1 MFETVAPQH
10 FVKKSRRVFYE
21 SLPISLLLHAIVIGA
36 VFLTLLWNVSF
47 PDQSPRVMVAYS
59 LLAAPPPPPPPPP
72 PPAAPKAI
80 VQPTQP
86 VEIPKEIVAPTVIPD
101 TIPMVSNQL
110 PKVDTT
116 AGVTGGVEGGI
127 EGGVVG
133 GAIGGVVGGDLG
145 GLVGGTTGGVGNA
158 TPVAETI
165 IHIERDKPL
174 PMHPISQVYP
184 IYPNRERL
192 SHLEDSLVVRYLIGT
207 NGRVKEVTV
216 ISHAERKV
224 FEEVAVKAI
233 RNWRFRPLIKDG
245 QAKEVEH
252 ELTVNF
258 RLEPA
263 S

>member
-1 MFETVAPQH
+1 MFETVAPET
-10 FVKKSRRVFYE
+10 FVKKSRRTLYE
-21 SLPISLLLHAIVIGA
+21 SLPISLLLHGTVIGV
-36 VFLTLLWNVSF
+36 VFLMTLWNVSF
-47 PDQSPRVMVAYS
+47 PGQSPRVMIPYS
-59 LLAAPPPPPPPPP
+59 LVAPPQPPPPPP
-72 PPAAPKAI
+72 PPAAAKAV

-86 VEIPKEIVAPTVIPD
+86 VQVPKEIVAPTVIPD
-101 TIPMVSNQL
+101 TIPVVSNEL
-110 PKVDTT
+110 PKEVAV
-116 AGVTGGVEGGI
+116 AGVSQGVEGGV

-133 GAIGGVVGGDLG
+133 GSLGGVEGGVVG
-145 GLVGGTTGGVGNA
+145 GLVGGTPGGVGDA
-158 TPVAETI
+158 PVQETV

-192 SHLEDSLVVRYLIGT
+192 EHLEDSLVVRYLIGI
-207 NGRVKEVTV
+207 NGRVKDVKV
-216 ISHAERKV
+216 ISHAERKI

-233 RNWRFRPLIKDG
+233 RNWRFRPMIKDG

-258 RLEPA
+258 RLQPE